1 MPCTYQ
7 HTKVPQW
14 TNNVR
19 PPQPWRLRPASSC
32 AGAVIAGA
40 ASTEPAICAAWPGT
54 AAQHP
59 AAALAA
65 AAAAP
70 QLTPQA
76 SPAASPAASRAL
88 WSILRCAGDRGLHE
102 EAQGPEQAVQV
113 HRCAA
118 SQPATG
124 LRAHHLLMRM
134 RGAHTSAACYPR
146 AHAAASEHI
155 HAHACTCTR
164 TCDMLGHMLRRCD
177 MPSAACACVAQH
189 QRPRQGYARLQ
200 GVRRTRLTRLSR
212 GPCARAC
219 AVTSV
224 VMQKNGAGTPTPTPT
239 LIRSCRRWALSSQSP
254 RRTPGRSTPASEEHP
269 RASPAG
275 VVGGRCPGR
284 RRRWPRGPR
293 PRDHAATTALTAP
306 RHILARH

>member
-32 AGAVIAGA
+32 AAGAVIAGA
-40 ASTEPAICAAWPGT
+40 ASTEPAICAAVARHSSEAPCRRPSSSSS
-54 AAQHP
+54 P
-59 AAALAA
+59 AANPA
-65 AAAAP
+65 
-70 QLTPQA
+70 A
-76 SPAASPAASRAL
+76 SPAANPAASRAL

-124 LRAHHLLMRM
+124 LHAHHLLMRM
-134 RGAHTSAACYPR
+134 RGAHTSAARYPR

-164 TCDMLGHMLRRCD
+164 TRTCD
-177 MPSAACACVAQH
+177 MPMH
-189 QRPRQGYARLQ
+189 MPH
-200 GVRRTRLTRLSR
+200 
-212 GPCARAC
+212 ARAH
-219 AVTSV
+219 V
-224 VMQKNGAGTPTPTPT
+224 
-239 LIRSCRRWALSSQSP
+239 
-254 RRTPGRSTPASEEHP
+254 
-269 RASPAG
+269 
-275 VVGGRCPGR
+275 
-284 RRRWPRGPR
+284 
-293 PRDHAATTALTAP
+293 
-306 RHILARH
+306 